1 MSQWVFGRY
10 KAVLNIKPC
19 DGDFSD
25 YSLEVEEA
33 LKKLDLKEF
42 EGACPKL
49 LFWACNGS
57 PMTAVLTS
65 GVGQNLMKLASSVS
79 SSGGVIHLEFEDK
92 PFVVDLEPALEW
104 GHRFVQTPKTRQ
116 IKASVSPSRVFIPSP
131 FSSLSEKDYADLVP
145 KE

>member
-1 MSQWVFGRY
+1 MSQWVFGKY

-25 YSLEVEEA
+25 YSLEVERGLER
-33 LKKLDLKEF
+33 LGLKEF
-42 EGACPKL
+42 EGASPKL
-49 LFWACNGS
+49 LFWAMSGS

-79 SSGGVIHLEFEDK
+79 ADGGVIHLEFEDK
-92 PFVVDLEPALEW
+92 PFEVDLEPAMEY
-104 GHRFVQTPKTRQ
+104 GHRYAKTDKRRKMGAFAKVSHIFVHTPF
-116 IKASVSPSRVFIPSP
+116 A
-131 FSSLSEKDYADLVP
+131 SLSEKDYAELVP

>member
-1 MSQWVFGRY
+1 MSQWVYGKY

-33 LKKLDLKEF
+33 LKKLGLKEF
-42 EGACPKL
+42 EGASPKL

-57 PMTAVLTS
+57 PITAVMTS

-79 SSGGVIHLEFEDK
+79 ESGSVIHLEFEGE
-92 PFVVDLEPALEW
+92 PFEVDLEPALEW

-116 IKASVSPSRVFIPSP
+116 IKASVRPSRLFIPSP
-131 FSSLSEKDYADLVP
+131 FSSLSEKDYAELVP